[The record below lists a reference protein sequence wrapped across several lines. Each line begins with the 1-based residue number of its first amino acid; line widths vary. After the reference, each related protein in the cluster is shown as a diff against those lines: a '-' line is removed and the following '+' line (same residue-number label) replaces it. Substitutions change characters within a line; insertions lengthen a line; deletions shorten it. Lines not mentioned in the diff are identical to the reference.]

1 MAVVTAHIEWPGV
14 PGSLGYLIEYKVQG
28 DPTWLTP
35 GPPTDPANPTLNLF
49 YDLQIDEGIIYDL
62 RLSSQCPDGTFK
74 YRYTTLFDALAPALG
89 WMEDTY
95 TCEQD
100 SPFTLADTYTGFS
113 SPQGIFWDE
122 ITQLFYVV
130 DVDDALGNV
139 WTFDP
144 DTITGF
150 ASATHILGVNAPIGL
165 FVASHAFDPVNR
177 RIWTAGDDTGGARVL
192 DMSSATWTLLV
203 YGTDGSTGSSRRSPV
218 VLSSSTAYCFSAS
231 PDTIETYDL
240 ATLAPISSIPKGGI
254 PSSATFMTQSYGVTF
269 VGSEAWVYAGSRG
282 DGNIAVYDSTFTTLI
297 TTIVLPSIS
306 TPGAPWTPN
315 PSLYWQS
322 HFYDAVNNRW
332 YVSDTGSSRIIILD
346 TLTKGVLNNIVVS
359 NKRGKSFAAGSFFK
373 NELTGE
379 IFASIQCVNAA
390 ADTAN
395 TKLYRISGDEITYI
409 FPDEST
415 TALKNRIG
423 TNEGWGVQQNLV
435 KPTGAWA
442 TDGLVFKYTL

>member
-1 MAVVTAHIEWPGV
+1 MAIVTAHITWPAV
-14 PGSLGYLIEYKVQG
+14 PGSLGYLLEYRAQ
-28 DPTWLTP
+28 PSLTWITP
-35 GPPTDPANPTLNLF
+35 GPPSDPANPTLNLF
-49 YDLQIDEGIIYDL
+49 YDLDINEGTTYDL
-62 RLSSQCPDGTFK
+62 RISSQCASGKSK
-74 YRYTTLFDALAPALG
+74 YVFTTLFDPLVPTLA
-89 WMEDTY
+89 WVEDTFV
-95 TCEQD
+95 CEQD

-113 SPQGIFWDE
+113 SPQGIFWDDPS
-122 ITQLFYVV
+122 QLFYVV

-150 ASATHILGVNAPIGL
+150 PSANHVLGANAPIGL
-165 FVASHAFDPVNR
+165 FVASHAFDTTNR

-192 DMSSATWTLLV
+192 DIAAGTWTLLP

-218 VLSSSTAYCFSAS
+218 VLSASTAYCFSAS
-231 PDTIETYDL
+231 PDTIETFDL
-240 ATLAPISSIPKGGI
+240 VTLAPISSIPKGGI
-254 PSSATFMTQSYGVTF
+254 PSSATYMTQSYGVTF
-269 VGSEAWVYAGSRG
+269 VGSEAWIWAGTRG
-282 DGNIAVYDSTFTTLI
+282 DGNIAVYDDTFTTLI

-306 TPGAPWTPN
+306 VPGAPWTPN

-322 HFYDAVNNRW
+322 HYYDATANRW
-332 YVSDTGSSRIIILD
+332 YVSDTGSSRIIIID
-346 TLTKGVLNNIVVS
+346 TLTKGIVNNIVIS
-359 NKRGKSFAAGSFFK
+359 NKRGKDFAAGSFFK

-379 IFASIQCVNAA
+379 IFASIQCVDNAT
-390 ADTAN
+390 DTAN
-395 TKLYRISGDEITYI
+395 TKLYRIVGDEITYI
-409 FPDEST
+409 FPDQST